1 MIDNLITVG
10 DLVQTTKE
18 YNPFSIISGKV
29 IEESDSFVVIEDE
42 ESESYDNR
50 LEFRKSDLQLKE
62 LKND

>member
-29 IEESDSFVVIEDE
+29 IEEFDSFVVIEDE
-42 ESESYDNR
+42 ESETYDNR

>member
-42 ESESYDNR
+42 DSETYDNR
-50 LEFRKSDLQLKE
+50 LEYRKSDLQLKE

>member
-29 IEESDSFVVIEDE
+29 IEESNSFVVIEDE
-42 ESESYDNR
+42 ESETYDNR

>member
-1 MIDNLITVG
+1 MIDKLITVG

-18 YNPFSIISGKV
+18 YNPFSTISGKV

-42 ESESYDNR
+42 ESETYDNR

>member
-42 ESESYDNR
+42 QSETYDNR
-50 LEFRKSDLQLKE
+50 LEFRKSDIQLKE

>member
-42 ESESYDNR
+42 ESETYDNR
-50 LEFRKSDLQLKE
+50 LEFRKSDLQLKQ

>member
-42 ESESYDNR
+42 ESETYDNR
-50 LEFRKSDLQLKE
+50 L
-62 LKND
+62 

>member
-18 YNPFSIISGKV
+18 NNPFSIISGKV
-29 IEESDSFVVIEDE
+29 IEESDSIVVIEDE
-42 ESESYDNR
+42 ASETYDNR

>member
-18 YNPFSIISGKV
+18 YNPFSICSGKV

-42 ESESYDNR
+42 ESETYDNR

>member
-42 ESESYDNR
+42 ESETYDNR

>member
-1 MIDNLITVG
+1 MINIG

-18 YNPFSIISGKV
+18 YNPFSTISGKV
-29 IEESDSFVVIEDE
+29 IEEFGSFVVIEDE
-42 ESESYDNR
+42 ESETYDNR

>member
-18 YNPFSIISGKV
+18 YNPFSTISGKV

-42 ESESYDNR
+42 ESETYDNR